1 MNEQSF
7 RVKMHQRYVD
17 TYKNKDAWNN
27 LGTGS
32 IAEIKEHIS
41 ALITSLNDDELAKW
55 FDYLIYTVDL
65 AYLQNR
71 NAGKPIRSIIQ
82 TAEEL
87 SKLTSI
93 PQVMQQKYT
102 IEKVQTDEFWESADI
117 LELEEVRE
125 ALRELIKFIE
135 KEKQKM
141 YYTNFRDEIIE
152 VKENDSMYIVND
164 LKDYKKKVT
173 FYLKAH
179 QDELAIY
186 KLRNNKQLTKIDL
199 QTLERIMWEE
209 LGSKAEYEKEYGNT
223 PVAKLVR
230 KIVGLDRGA
239 ANEAFSKFLS
249 EEKLNV
255 VQIRFVKL
263 IVDYIVTNGLIEDNR
278 VFQEEPFR
286 SLGSITTLF
295 KDKMQ
300 DAREIMDIIAEVN
313 SNCERVV

>member
-41 ALITSLNDDELAKW
+41 ALITSLNDDELAKR

-278 VFQEEPFR
+278 VLQEEPFR

>member
-1 MNEQSF
+1 
-7 RVKMHQRYVD
+7 MHQRYVD

-41 ALITSLNDDELAKW
+41 ALITSLNDDELAKR